1 MITRAKLV
9 RWLVIVVLLGGVF
22 LIVRYTRDKPSPE
35 PPARVSIGISATS
48 LLPALIHIADSK
60 GFFRGEG
67 LDVEIE
73 GYPTG
78 KAALAATLNGEVDMG
93 TVADIP
99 IVSNSFERDDFAVW
113 ATIVDS
119 AQHAKAL
126 ARKDRNIST
135 PRDLLGKT
143 IATSIGTTSHFFMVT
158 FFALNRMDID
168 QVEIVDMK
176 PSQMVEA
183 IVNGEVDAIFG
194 WEPNV
199 TEAAERLGDNALLLP
214 SEVGYMATFN
224 LASTDDFIEDNPES
238 IRRVIRALTKAEEFA
253 EQNRE
258 ESVDILAS
266 RLETDRE
273 DIDKLW
279 DGYEFR
285 LSLSQ
290 SLLITLE
297 NEAKWSIRSNFTN
310 KTGIPNFLD
319 YIYMDALDEIRPES
333 ISIIH

>member
-1 MITRAKLV
+1 
-9 RWLVIVVLLGGVF
+9 
-22 LIVRYTRDKPSPE
+22 
-35 PPARVSIGISATS
+35 
-48 LLPALIHIADSK
+48 
-60 GFFRGEG
+60 
-67 LDVEIE
+67 
-73 GYPTG
+73 
-78 KAALAATLNGEVDMG
+78 
-93 TVADIP
+93 
-99 IVSNSFERDDFAVW
+99 
-113 ATIVDS
+113 
-119 AQHAKAL
+119 
-126 ARKDRNIST
+126 
-135 PRDLLGKT
+135 
-143 IATSIGTTSHFFMVT
+143 MVT

-297 NEAKWSIRSNFTN
+297 SEAKWLIRSNFTN
-310 KTGIPNFLD
+310 KTEIPNFLD

>member
-1 MITRAKLV
+1 VITRAKLV

-60 GFFRGEG
+60 GFFQGEG
-67 LDVEIE
+67 LDVEIK

-93 TVADIP
+93 TVADTP
-99 IVSNSFERDDFAVW
+99 IVFNSFERDDFAVW
-113 ATIVDS
+113 VTILDS
-119 AQHAKAL
+119 AHHVKVL
-126 ARKDRNIST
+126 ARKDHNISM
-135 PRDLLGKT
+135 PRELLGKI
-143 IATSIGTTSHFFMVT
+143 IATSLGTTSHFAMVT
-158 FFALNRMDID
+158 FFALNKIDID

-176 PSQMVEA
+176 PLEMVDA
-183 IVNGEVDAIFG
+183 VVNGEVDAICG

-199 TEAAERLGDNALLLP
+199 TKAAKRLGENALLLP
-214 SEVGYMATFN
+214 SEVGYMATFS
-224 LASTDDFIEDNPES
+224 LVSTDDFIVDNPES
-238 IRRVIRALTKAEEFA
+238 ICRVIRALNNAEEFA
-253 EQNRE
+253 KKNRE

-266 RLETDRE
+266 RLKIDRE
-273 DIDKLW
+273 DIDELW
-279 DGYEFR
+279 DDYRFR

-290 SLLITLE
+290 SLLVTLE
-297 NEAKWSIRSNFTN
+297 DEAKWAIRSNFTN
-310 KTGIPNFLD
+310 KTEIPNFLD
-319 YIYMDALDEIRPES
+319 YIYMDALEEVKPES